1 MLTIENNIPVPTTRT
16 TRGGGK
22 WQIMLQRMK
31 PKQSVLATSKQAM
44 SIYSAA
50 KSINVKII
58 TRRVGEDEV
67 RIWKIK

>member
-16 TRGGGK
+16 TKGGGK
-22 WQIMLQRMK
+22 WQIMLQKMK
-31 PKQSVLATSKQAM
+31 PKQSVLATSTQAM

-50 KSINVKII
+50 KSISVKII
-58 TRRVGEDEV
+58 TRRIGENEV

>member
-31 PKQSVLATSKQAM
+31 PKQSVLATSNQAM